1 MKVAGEAGVRGSVE
15 TVWDA
20 LHAAAVL
27 ARAIPGCEQFEITG
41 PGLAEFV
48 ATTVLPAIGGT
59 YAGKLTIVEQQRPG
73 LLRLTAS
80 AAGDHGTITADV
92 TVSLGDGTEAGV
104 SAARAS
110 GAVSAPPAS
119 GAVSAARASAV
130 TLVSYEANGT
140 VTGPVA
146 AVGTRLL
153 TTAAKRL
160 AAEFFAAI
168 DASVAAGQ
176 AATSAPLAAVPAAA
190 ETTAAKTTA
199 AKSAGSR
206 LEPAASDARRPP
218 SLDRPGPLADNR
230 AALVAGAAI
239 GLAGIVIGVLAGR
252 RGGRAG
258 RETT

>member
-1 MKVAGEAGVRGSVE
+1 MKVAGEAGARGSVE

-20 LHAAAVL
+20 LHDAAVL
-27 ARAIPGCEQFEITG
+27 ARAIPGCEQFEVTG

-48 ATTVLPAIGGT
+48 ATTALPAIGGT
-59 YAGKLTIVEQQRPG
+59 YAGKLTIVEQRRPG

-80 AAGDHGTITADV
+80 AAGDQGTITADV
-92 TVSLGDGTEAGV
+92 TVSLSDGAEA
-104 SAARAS
+104 A
-110 GAVSAPPAS
+110 
-119 GAVSAARASAV
+119 
-130 TLVSYEANGT
+130 TLMSYEANGT

-160 AAEFFAAI
+160 AGEFFAGI
-168 DASVAAGQ
+168 DESVAAHQ
-176 AATSAPLAAVPAAA
+176 AATPASAAAVPAAA
-190 ETTAAKTTA
+190 EMPG
-199 AKSAGSR
+199 AKSADVQP
-206 LEPAASDARRPP
+206 EPAASDARSPT
-218 SLDRPGPLADNR
+218 SLERPGPLADNR

-258 RETT
+258 REPT

>member
-1 MKVAGEAGVRGSVE
+1 MKVAGEAGARGSVE
-15 TVWDA
+15 AVWDA
-20 LHAAAVL
+20 LHDAAVL
-27 ARAIPGCEQFEITG
+27 ARAIPGCEQFEVTG

-48 ATTVLPAIGGT
+48 ATTALPAVGGT

-80 AAGDHGTITADV
+80 AAGDQGTITADV
-92 TVSLGDGTEAGV
+92 TVSLSDGAEAAV
-104 SAARAS
+104 SAPRAS
-110 GAVSAPPAS
+110 GAVSAPRAS
-119 GAVSAARASAV
+119 GA
-130 TLVSYEANGT
+130 TLVSYEVNGT

-160 AAEFFAAI
+160 AGEFFAGI
-168 DASVAAGQ
+168 DESVASHQ
-176 AATSAPLAAVPAAA
+176 AATSGSAAAVPGAAERAAA
-190 ETTAAKTTA
+190 R
-199 AKSAGSR
+199 SAGAQSAGVR
-206 LEPAASDARRPP
+206 PEPAASDARRPP

-258 RETT
+258 REPT